1 MRAATKKPTASL
13 LFATDFEQP
22 ARRSFKYGIKFARL
36 LGLRM
41 EILHV
46 IKTPSDR
53 SDTPTDSR
61 YLRSVKTSALLNLGR
76 LARIAKD
83 AGVQVE
89 PAIGFAMSL
98 TRTGSPSL

>member
-1 MRAATKKPTASL
+1 MGAATKKTSACL

-22 ARRSFKYGIKFARL
+22 ARRAFKYGLKFARL

-46 IKTPSDR
+46 IRAPSDR
-53 SDTPTDSR
+53 SGTPTGSH
-61 YLRSVKTSALLNLGR
+61 YLRSVKTSAWLNLGR
-76 LARIAKD
+76 LARVAKD

-89 PAIGFAMSL
+89 SCMQFSYADACIV
-98 TRTGSPSL
+98 